1 MLKAK
6 HVLLASHGTQGAR
19 AAEKLALSLCGPG
32 ASLHHLIVV
41 PDFWKGMMGDDWLNN
56 AATREIYG
64 NYVESQLENEVR
76 AHIRRLRKLAAKR
89 KIRYE
94 FKMVQGKPTDCL
106 VARAAKGP
114 VDIVVLGSRRPRGKA
129 GYRSGIELD
138 KLARGVRK
146 PILIAP
152 YPSI

>member
-1 MLKAK
+1 MLRAK

-19 AAEKLALSLCGPG
+19 AAEKLAFSLCAPG

-64 NYVESQLENEVR
+64 DYVETQLENEVR
-76 AHIRRLRKLAAKR
+76 THIRRLRKQAAKR
-89 KIRYE
+89 RIRYD
-94 FKMVQGKPTDCL
+94 FTMVQGKPTECL
-106 VARAAKGP
+106 AARAAKGP
-114 VDIVVLGSRRPRGKA
+114 VDIVVLGSPRPRGKT

-138 KLARGVRK
+138 KLARRVRR

-152 YPSI
+152 FPK